1 MTECTGSV
9 GFTAALLLLA
19 AVPERLLI
27 HSGGLVYVGGRR
39 RDPPS
44 CQMLAKR
51 RCDGFPFIFFPI
63 TAAA

>member
-1 MTECTGSV
+1 M
-9 GFTAALLLLA
+9 
-19 AVPERLLI
+19 
-27 HSGGLVYVGGRR
+27 YVGGRR
-39 RDPPS
+39 RPREPPS